1 MVVGRE
7 KKDCIVV
14 RVWCCWVVEMGWLMS
29 WKKPCSRQAARISEA
44 AVGEVKE
51 MMGRLGVWTAGTMV
65 KNGDL
70 GDRGIVFMTL
80 WLSGILSITGC
91 D

>member
-51 MMGRLGVWTAGTMV
+51 MMGRLGDSTVGTMA
-65 KNGDL
+65 KNGDA
-70 GDRGIVFMTL
+70 GR
-80 WLSGILSITGC
+80 
-91 D
+91 